1 MKSSPEDKTQIPLN
15 NIEIERKYKVQILID
30 ELNLP
35 YHEVEIYQTYLTT
48 QDDNI
53 EERVRKIID
62 DQEIKYVH
70 TIKKPI
76 SDTERI
82 EDEKTISELEYNA
95 FLKRKNS
102 VSQTIHKK
110 RKTFNYKGQNF
121 ELDTYF
127 SPQLS
132 FLILEL
138 EGIKNHQDIDFPPFI
153 EALEDVTGNKA
164 YSNHSLSLK

>member
-1 MKSSPEDKTQIPLN
+1 MKSSPEDKNQIPLN
-15 NIEIERKYKVQILID
+15 NIEIERKYKVQISID
-30 ELNLP
+30 EINLT

-53 EERVRKIID
+53 EERVRKIIVN
-62 DQEIKYVH
+62 QEIKYVH

-95 FLKRKNS
+95 FLKRKKPAS
-102 VSQTIHKK
+102 HTIHKK

-121 ELDTYF
+121 ELDTYV
-127 SPQLS
+127 SPQLP

-138 EGIKNHQDIDFPPFI
+138 EGVKNHQDIDFPPFI
-153 EALEDVTGNKA
+153 EVLEDVTGNKA